1 MFENHTKS
9 QYSAGYDPKFKEQA
23 TIDILETAK
32 DAYIAGYKKNT
43 IAKLLCNEL
52 GLKFDQAQFLA
63 TKAWKDVLKAGKD
76 REEGLRERNM
86 QRLEFIYAEAMKNG
100 DLKAANTA
108 VDLLNKMGQFYKER
122 IEVTTDEYVLDLIG
136 GDNNASN

>member
-1 MFENHTKS
+1 MFENCKPS
-9 QYSAGYDPKFKEQA
+9 KYKQGYDIKFKEPE
-23 TIDILETAK
+23 TIEMLEIAK
-32 DAYIAGYKKNT
+32 DAIISGYKKNT
-43 IAKLLCNEL
+43 LAKLLCNEL
-52 GLKFDQAQFLA
+52 GLKYEQAQFVA

-108 VDLLNKMGQFYKER
+108 VDLLNKMGQYYKTNVELS
-122 IEVTTDEYVLDLIG
+122 TDQFEFVIG
-136 GDNNASN
+136 SN

>member
-1 MFENHTKS
+1 MFENHKKS
-9 QYSAGYDPKFKEQA
+9 QYSQGYDPKFKEPE

-32 DAYIAGYKKNT
+32 DAIIGGYKKNT

-52 GLKFDQAQFLA
+52 DMKYEQAQYIAAKAWRDVMKTGKEREDGLK
-63 TKAWKDVLKAGKD
+63 
-76 REEGLRERNM
+76 ERNM

-108 VDLLNKMGQFYKER
+108 IDLLNKMGQFYKEKV
-122 IEVTTDEYVLDLIG
+122 ELSTDDFEFVIG
-136 GDNNASN
+136 GE

>member
-1 MFENHTKS
+1 MFENCEKS
-9 QYSAGYDPKFKEQA
+9 KFSQGYDVKFKEAA
-23 TIDILETAK
+23 TVEMLEIAK
-32 DAYIAGYKKNT
+32 DAIISGYKKNT
-43 IAKLLCNEL
+43 LAKLLCNEV
-52 GLKFDQAQFLA
+52 GLKFDAAQFVA

-108 VDLLNKMGQFYKER
+108 VDLLNKMGQFYKTNVELS
-122 IEVTTDEYVLDLIG
+122 TDQFEFVIG
-136 GDNNASN
+136 SN

>member
-1 MFENHTKS
+1 MFENCKKS
-9 QYSAGYDPKFKEQA
+9 QYSQGYDIKFKEPE
-23 TIDILETAK
+23 TVEILEIAK
-32 DAYIAGYKKNT
+32 DAIISGYKKNT
-43 IAKLLCNEL
+43 LAKLLCNEL
-52 GLKFDQAQFLA
+52 GLKFDAAQFVA

-108 VDLLNKMGQFYKER
+108 VDLLNKMGQFYKTNVELS
-122 IEVTTDEYVLDLIG
+122 TDQFEFVIG
-136 GDNNASN
+136 SN